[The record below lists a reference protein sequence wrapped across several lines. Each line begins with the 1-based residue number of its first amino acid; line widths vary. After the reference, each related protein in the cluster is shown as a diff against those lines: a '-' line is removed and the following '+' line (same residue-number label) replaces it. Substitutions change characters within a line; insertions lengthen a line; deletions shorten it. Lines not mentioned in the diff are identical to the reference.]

1 MLSTTSEE
9 PRKII
14 NRKTDDE
21 FRSKKN
27 WTHWV
32 QNGMSA
38 LFRIIKGDEQYSKSR
53 VLASD

>member
-9 PRKII
+9 PRKLL
-14 NRKTDDE
+14 NRKTRDE

-32 QNGMSA
+32 QNDMSA